1 MLVKHCAAILLFC
14 GVSLVIFGFQ
24 VLWPAL
30 CRDGPIEFSV
40 ILAVPALLMLFF
52 LVAYLRSAGRQLFYN
67 N

>member
-1 MLVKHCAAILLFC
+1 MRVKQCATILVFC

-30 CRDGPIEFSV
+30 CQDEPIEFSI
-40 ILAVPALLMLFF
+40 ILAIPALLMLFF